1 MDAGYFC
8 CFFQFVITV
17 CWFCLTVGK
26 VTCATHASQEISNK
40 VVDKSSIGRC
50 VGSDWIG
57 LSITKALC
65 GSDCAHTSQNQ
76 TVICENRNQNLLN
89 KSIRLHTIIGI
100 WQTFAFIVRFKS
112 NDDAL
117 MQLRKCAMN
126 LKLKLK
132 WKRNKIEENKW
143 IHRLCGFPK
152 ESYAYLK
159 IKAQKFRCRE
169 RNVPKI
175 ESKQCQWLSNGCSK
189 LLNIARQI
197 HTMHNPWRILA

>member
-1 MDAGYFC
+1 MSSIIENACYFC
-8 CFFQFVITV
+8 CFFQFVIFV

-26 VTCATHASQEISNK
+26 VICATHASQEVSNK
-40 VVDKSSIGRC
+40 VVDKSSMGRC
-50 VGSDWIG
+50 VGSDRIG

-89 KSIRLHTIIGI
+89 KSTDSIRLHTIIGI

-117 MQLRKCAMN
+117 MQLRKCTMN

-132 WKRNKIEENKW
+132 WKRDEIEEK
-143 IHRLCGFPK
+143 K
-152 ESYAYLK
+152 
-159 IKAQKFRCRE
+159 
-169 RNVPKI
+169 
-175 ESKQCQWLSNGCSK
+175 
-189 LLNIARQI
+189 
-197 HTMHNPWRILA
+197 MNP